1 MTGTLFILLTGCAT
15 KPDSARPR
23 DKAVVSQDESLGV
36 RNQAYSL
43 FYQLMADEGNVSKL
57 LIIKKEQPDVG
68 ALIKDI
74 SLVCGDAAKQI
85 ERFAKADPHL
95 HIKMT
100 GLPAAEVET
109 RDLIAKTRTKELIG
123 KTGEK
128 FELRVLL
135 TQSEALTYGAHLA
148 AVAQTHETDAARKQF
163 LGGVSERLQDLH
175 QRMINLMHARWQMPA
190 TKN

>member
-1 MTGTLFILLTGCAT
+1 MLFILLAGCAS
-15 KPDSARPR
+15 KPATPR
-23 DKAVVSQDESLGV
+23 SGANSTGSQDQSLAV

-43 FYQLMADEGNVSKL
+43 LYQLMADEGNVSKL

-74 SLVCGDAAKQI
+74 ALVSSDAAKQI
-85 ERFAKADPHL
+85 ETFAKSDPHL

-148 AVAQTHETDAARKQF
+148 AIAQSHETDGARRHF
-163 LGGVSERLQDLH
+163 LGGVSEHLQELH
-175 QRMINLMHARWQMPA
+175 QRMIDLMHSRWQTPP
-190 TKN
+190 KRS